1 MPLVKPSSRTHAET
15 MMPAKLTCTRVSPSA
30 NATAENHREGY
41 EAGMDE
47 YITKP
52 IYPSKLKELLA
63 KPKRMQTVLEFDDG
77 ADGDAEV
84 TSLIG
89 RNGSG

>member
-1 MPLVKPSSRTHAET
+1 
-15 MMPAKLTCTRVSPSA
+15 
-30 NATAENHREGY
+30 
-41 EAGMDE
+41 MDE